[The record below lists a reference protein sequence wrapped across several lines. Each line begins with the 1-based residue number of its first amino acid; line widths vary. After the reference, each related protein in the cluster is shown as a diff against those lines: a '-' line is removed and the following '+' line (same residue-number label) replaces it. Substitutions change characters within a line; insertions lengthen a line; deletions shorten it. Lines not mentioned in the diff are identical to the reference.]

1 MCHVSP
7 PKIRSYTTPLPIP
20 RYVILNV
27 TQGFLCSYFKINF
40 DLFPVTHTYVYGFY
54 LLCCHFICDLG
65 ITDKV
70 QKCQKSRNHPVTIT
84 CQNDR
89 FYTAHQHYRVIRH
102 LKSYLSLTSKHK
114 LCFSLKLLK
123 LYTKMSL
130 LIFKSIMQKVTLTLT
145 DTASIGSAWFPSVE
159 TSALILTSV
168 NRTEGWG
175 PRGLSNHQG
184 YKYVARPAIETK
196 RGREK
201 RWRSWQRVACH
212 CRGLTKQRT
221 IWQ

>member
-159 TSALILTSV
+159 TSALILTSGSAWHV
-168 NRTEGWG
+168 IVGVLQNNEQSG
-175 PRGLSNHQG
+175 N
-184 YKYVARPAIETK
+184 KTK
-196 RGREK
+196 RHAPTA
-201 RWRSWQRVACH
+201 SWT
-212 CRGLTKQRT
+212 GPL
-221 IWQ
+221 WQPCPNSGNLSTDPD